1 MLAVACFISLFTEE
15 LLLVSRH
22 AHLLAAR
29 LCELLGLSEMK
40 VAVVHHWGK
49 AKIGGAAAP
58 LSWACIYFAQSKP
71 LLSF

>member
-1 MLAVACFISLFTEE
+1 MHTSRNAHSLAGACFFIEE
-15 LLLVSRH
+15 LLLAIRH

-40 VAVVHHWGK
+40 AAVVHHWGK

-58 LSWACIYFAQSKP
+58 LWTPRCT
-71 LLSF
+71 SF

>member
-58 LSWACIYFAQSKP
+58 LWAARCI
-71 LLSF
+71 SFWPHRFLC